1 MFPNSHTPPRIHAPD
16 RARKN
21 DPETSKEAG
30 RSAPTAKH
38 YEAILEALNEFGPM
52 GCHNIALV
60 TELDPSQVFRRM
72 SELQKIGAV
81 CLTGDKVSSPAGRA
95 EREWEAVTHD

>member
-1 MFPNSHTPPRIHAPD
+1 MIYTFTPPR
-16 RARKN
+16 ARRN

-30 RSAPTAKH
+30 RHAPTTKH
-38 YEAILEALNEFGPM
+38 YDSILEALNQFGPM
-52 GCHNIALV
+52 GCHGIALV
-60 TELDPSQVFRRM
+60 TELDPAQVFRRM

-81 CLTGDKVSSPAGRA
+81 CLTGDKVSSPSSRA

>member
-1 MFPNSHTPPRIHAPD
+1 MLPNSHTPPR
-16 RARKN
+16 ARRS

-52 GCHNIALV
+52 GCHSIAQV
-60 TELDPSQVFRRM
+60 TNLDPSQVFRRM

-81 CLTGDKVSSPAGRA
+81 CLTGDKVSSPAGRS
-95 EREWEAVTHD
+95 EREWQAVEVSQ